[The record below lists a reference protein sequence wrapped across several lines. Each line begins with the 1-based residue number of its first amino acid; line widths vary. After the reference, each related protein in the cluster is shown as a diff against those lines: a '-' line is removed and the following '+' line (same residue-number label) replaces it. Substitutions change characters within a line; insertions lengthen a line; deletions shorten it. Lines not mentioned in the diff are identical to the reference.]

1 MHTGRKGNLM
11 EGWGKI
17 KAAATYAGI
26 RERTM
31 RDWLKKGLRH
41 ARMPT
46 GTILI
51 RYRDIDDYLEQFCG
65 SDHQVDRIVNN
76 VIKEF
81 AVKRR

>member
-1 MHTGRKGNLM
+1 M

-17 KAAATYAGI
+17 KEAAKYAGI

-31 RDWLKKGLRH
+31 RGWLQKGLRH

-46 GTILI
+46 GTVLI

-65 SDHQVDRIVNN
+65 AEHRVDRIVDN